1 MNILFLSRW
10 FPYPPG
16 NGSKLRIYN
25 LLRGLARQ
33 HTVNLLS
40 FADEPVAAADVQ
52 VMQSIC
58 ASVQVVPWA
67 GFNPTSSRARAGFLS
82 LTPRSMLDTFSPE
95 MDHRIRQ
102 TLLDSR
108 IELVV
113 ASQIDMA
120 AYADSFRDYPALFE
134 EVEIGVLYDQFQ
146 QANSLLGR
154 ARYGLTWAKYRR
166 YLRRL
171 MRNFNYSTVASEQER
186 QLVRRVLPDTGRVRV
201 MPNCI
206 NLADYSAVAEPEQ
219 AHTLIYTGAFSYFA
233 NYQAMTWFVGQVYPR
248 IKADVPATRLV
259 ITGNHADRPLPPAP
273 DVTLTGFVDDV
284 RPCIASAA
292 VSLAPIWHGG
302 GTRLKILE
310 AMALGTSVV
319 ATSKG
324 AEGLDVKPDEH
335 LLIAD
340 TPTEFAAAVVRLL
353 RDESLRQRLAEN
365 AFQRVRQKYDWA
377 ALMPEFLELVQTC
390 ANGNDH
396 RND

>member
-40 FADEPVAAADVQ
+40 FADEPVAASDVQ

-58 ASVQVVPWA
+58 ESVQVVPWT
-67 GFNPTSSRARAGFLS
+67 GFTPTSSRARAGFLS

-102 TLLDSR
+102 TLLDNR
-108 IELVV
+108 IDLVI

-146 QANSLLGR
+146 QAGSLLGR

-171 MRNFNYSTVASEQER
+171 MRNFSYSTVASEQER
-186 QLVRRVLPDTGRVRV
+186 QLLHRVLPDTGRVQV

-206 NLADYSAVAEPEQ
+206 NLADYSAVAELEQ

-248 IKADVPATRLV
+248 IKADVPAARLV

-284 RPCIASAA
+284 RPYIASAA

-310 AMALGTSVV
+310 AMALRTPVV

-324 AEGLDVKPDEH
+324 AEGLDVTHREH

-340 TPTEFAAAVVRLL
+340 SPTEFAAAVVRLL
-353 RDESLRQRLAEN
+353 GDESLRERLAEN

-390 ANGNDH
+390 GNGNSR